1 MVLKIEVAL
10 CRWFPKEE
18 KMSLD
23 KRDDSGAALVEY
35 SMLISLILAVAF
47 LAVQAFGGSV
57 LGLIQTAVDSMP

>member
-1 MVLKIEVAL
+1 MVLKIGVAF
-10 CRWFPKEE
+10 CRWCPKEG